1 MASKDDPPQ
10 KCISC
15 GGERDWSSSRLANI
29 RCWDKHKMCHRCAR
43 AAYPD
48 DYKAPHDWLKQD
60 CKCPGCGLV
69 HKNPYQ
75 QHKLKET
82 QDIGQLKAR
91 IAELEKQQS
100 PSKKEDALT
109 QVETVIHSLREGEN
123 STS

>member
-1 MASKDDPPQ
+1 MCLPCAKKLFPKDY
-10 KCISC
+10 
-15 GGERDWSSSRLANI
+15 NT
-29 RCWDKHKMCHRCAR
+29 
-43 AAYPD
+43 AYE
-48 DYKAPHDWLKQD
+48 WLEVD
-60 CKCPGCGLV
+60 CTCPGCGLV
-69 HKNPYQ
+69 HKNPFQ
-75 QHKLKET
+75 QHKLKES